1 MNKTK
6 TELKKIAQL
15 ALDSEYGFAPALK
28 EITLLEASSDGTKI
42 YFKVNGKEYNFTSH
56 INTYGDMDTIWVGQG
71 TIEKLS

>member
-15 ALDSEYGFAPALK
+15 ALDSEYGFAPELE
-28 EITLLEASSDGTKI
+28 EITLLEACSDGTKI
-42 YFKVNGKEYNFTSH
+42 YFEVNGEEYKFTSY
-56 INTYGDMDTIWVGQG
+56 INTYGDMRIIWIGKG

>member
-28 EITLLEASSDGTKI
+28 EITLLEASDGTKI

-56 INTYGDMDTIWVGQG
+56 INTYGGMETIWVGAG